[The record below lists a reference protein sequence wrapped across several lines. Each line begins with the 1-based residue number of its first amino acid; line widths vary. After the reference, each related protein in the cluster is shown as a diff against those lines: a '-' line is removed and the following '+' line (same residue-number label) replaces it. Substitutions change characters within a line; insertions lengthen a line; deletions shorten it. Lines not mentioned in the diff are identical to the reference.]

1 MSYYLILM
9 EISWLESSSSKVFYL
24 IREILIVEKVSVL
37 AITKNGVNIGLK
49 LKEYFPNWEIFAPSK
64 FSNENK
70 GIVWYSES
78 TSEKIV
84 ELFKNN
90 NALICLFSLGAVIR
104 LIAPYLKDKKTD
116 PAVIVIDDKTSF
128 VISVLSG
135 HLGGANELTQTIA
148 QKLGAVPVITTA
160 ADVNKTIAVDLLG
173 REFGWK
179 IDDDSTVTKIS
190 AHMVNEENI
199 GIYQEAGKMNWR
211 KELPKN
217 VKIYHSLEEMKNS
230 DSKGYLIIS
239 DRILEGDFLKNSVV
253 YRPPSLVVGIGLH
266 WDTSKETIREGLDF
280 CLQKFKLSE
289 KSIAKLVSIKKPED
303 VKGLVD
309 IGKEMRIT
317 VEYVDREDLAG
328 ISAPN
333 PSDTVKAF
341 EGTSSV
347 SEAAAIK
354 VSGGKLVVEKQK
366 FPPNLTI
373 AIARILD

>member
-1 MSYYLILM
+1 M
-9 EISWLESSSSKVFYL
+9 EKIA
-24 IREILIVEKVSVL
+24 VL
-37 AITKNGVNIGLK
+37 AITKNGVSIGLR
-49 LKEYFPNWEIFAPSK
+49 LKEFFPTWEIFAPSK
-64 FSNENK
+64 FSNGNK
-70 GIVWYSES
+70 EIIWYSDN

-135 HLGGANELTQTIA
+135 HLGGANELTQIIA
-148 QKLGAVPVITTA
+148 QKLDAIPVITTA
-160 ADVNKTIAVDLLG
+160 ADVNKTIAVDLVG

-179 IDDDSTVTKIS
+179 IDNDSTVTKIS

-199 GIYQEAGKMNWR
+199 GVYQEAGKMNWW

-230 DSKGYLIIS
+230 DSMGYLIIS
-239 DRILEGDFLKNSVV
+239 DKILEGDFLKNSVV

-266 WDTSKETIREGLDF
+266 WDTSKEIIKEGLDF

-289 KSIAKLVSIKKPED
+289 KSIVKLVSIKKPED

-309 IGKEMRIT
+309 IGKEMGIT
-317 VEYVDREDLAG
+317 VEYVNREDLAE

-333 PSDTVKAF
+333 PSDMVKAF

-354 VSGGKLVVEKQK
+354 VSGGELIVEKQK

>member
-1 MSYYLILM
+1 M
-9 EISWLESSSSKVFYL
+9 EKISV
-24 IREILIVEKVSVL
+24 I
-37 AITKNGVNIGLK
+37 AITKNGVNIGLR
-49 LKEYFPNWEIFAPSK
+49 LKEHFPNWKIFAPSK
-64 FSNENK
+64 FSNGNK
-70 GIVWYSES
+70 EIDWYSES
-78 TSEKIV
+78 TSEKLV

-104 LIAPYLKDKKTD
+104 LIAPHLKDKKTD
-116 PAVIVIDDKTSF
+116 PAVIVIDDKTNF

-135 HLGGANELTQTIA
+135 HLGGANELTQIIA
-148 QKLGAVPVITTA
+148 QKLDAIPVITTA
-160 ADVNKTIAVDLLG
+160 ADVNKTIAVDLVG

-199 GIYQEAGKMNWR
+199 GIYQEVGKINWW

-230 DSKGYLIIS
+230 DAKGYLIIS

-266 WDTSKETIREGLDF
+266 WDTSKEIIKDGLNF

-303 VKGLVD
+303 IKGLVD
-309 IGKEMRIT
+309 IGKEMGIT
-317 VEYVDREDLAG
+317 VEYVNREDLAD

-354 VSGGKLVVEKQK
+354 VSGGELIVEKQK